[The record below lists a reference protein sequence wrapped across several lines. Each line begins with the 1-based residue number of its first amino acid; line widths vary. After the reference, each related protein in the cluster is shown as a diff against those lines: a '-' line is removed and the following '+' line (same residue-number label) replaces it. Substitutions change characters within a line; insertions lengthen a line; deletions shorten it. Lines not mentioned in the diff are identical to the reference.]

1 MYTFG
6 GLITEKEFDM
16 RSIFLSDFEFITFDE
31 IIYKL
36 DIPNFTRKEIDLVDA
51 HLLTNE
57 TDLINKKIITQIE
70 LNKYKKTYK
79 FLPNFFDVRL

>member
-1 MYTFG
+1 MVQFFKG
-6 GLITEKEFDM
+6 I
-16 RSIFLSDFEFITFDE
+16 IDFEFITFDE